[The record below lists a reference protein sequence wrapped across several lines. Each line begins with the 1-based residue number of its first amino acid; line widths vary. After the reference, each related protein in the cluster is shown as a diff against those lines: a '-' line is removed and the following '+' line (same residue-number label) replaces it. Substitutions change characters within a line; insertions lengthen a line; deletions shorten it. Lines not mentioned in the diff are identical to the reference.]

1 MFYAY
6 PIAHTSDGQSK
17 AHVHRVTILHQENDA
32 TIARY
37 EDSGYVGT
45 VAGPYSDGK
54 LFDTEA
60 EGWLYCAEFFRREA
74 AKLDAVAAECAAK
87 AGVVEVAS

>member
-6 PIAHTSDGQSK
+6 PIAHTSDGQAK
-17 AHVHRVTILHQENDA
+17 AHVNRVTVLHEENDT

-37 EDSGYVGT
+37 DDSGYVGT
-45 VAGPYSDGK
+45 VAGPFSDGK
-54 LFDTEA
+54 LFDTEGA
-60 EGWLYCAEFFRREA
+60 AWQYCAEFFRREA

-87 AGVVEVAS
+87 SNVAEVAT

>member
-6 PIAHTSDGQSK
+6 PITHTSDGQIK
-17 AHVHRVTILHQENDA
+17 AHVQRVTILHDEGE
-32 TIARY
+32 TKIARY

-45 VAGPYSDGK
+45 VAGPFSDGK
-54 LFDTEA
+54 LFETEA
-60 EGWLYCAEFFRREA
+60 EGWLHCAEFFRREA

-87 AGVVEVAS
+87 AAGQEVPT